1 MNVMKRIIIG
11 VIVIGIVVVICFP
24 KQKISLTQEQVEW
37 IGEKIFYNECGGK
50 IELLVTWNEG
60 EDFMSLGMGH
70 FIWYPK
76 GKKGPFEERFPKL
89 LVFVK
94 EKGRTLP
101 NWLQGS
107 SEPHCPW
114 NSREEFLQD
123 LQNQKV
129 ADLREFLIETKPL
142 QSLFLVE
149 RLKEALPK
157 MLKATPEKLRPHIEK
172 QFYRLALTPAG
183 MYALIDY
190 VNFKGEG
197 TLPTERYKGQG
208 WGLLQVLE
216 EMKGNK
222 RGMQA
227 IQEFVQVSEKLL
239 TERVKNA
246 PPRRNEQKWLPGWK
260 RRLNAYIDAL
270 TLFPHK
276 VSPPLLTNKSCVPT
290 K

>member
-1 MNVMKRIIIG
+1 MYVMKRKIIG
-11 VIVIGIVVVICFP
+11 IIVIGIAAAICFP
-24 KQKISLTQEQVEW
+24 RHKISLTQEQAKW

-76 GKKGPFEERFPKL
+76 GKGGPFEESFPKL

-94 EKGRTLP
+94 EKGKALP

-107 SEPHCPW
+107 AEPHCPW

-129 ADLREFLIETKPL
+129 ADLRKFLMQTKSL
-142 QSLFLVE
+142 QLLFLVD

-157 MLKATPEKLRPHIEK
+157 MLKTAPKELRPHIEK
-172 QFYRLALTPAG
+172 QFYCLALTPAG
-183 MYALIDY
+183 MYALVDY

-197 TLPTERYKGQG
+197 TLSTERYKGQG
-208 WGLLQVLE
+208 WGLVQVLE
-216 EMKGNK
+216 EMEGNK
-222 RGMQA
+222 RGVQA
-227 IQEFVQVSEKLL
+227 VQEFVQVAEKLL
-239 TERVKNA
+239 TERVANA
-246 PPRRNEQKWLPGWK
+246 PPERNEQKWLPGWK
-260 RRLNAYIDAL
+260 RRLNTYIEAL
-270 TLFPHK
+270 ADF
-276 VSPPLLTNKSCVPT
+276 NK
-290 K
+290 

>member
-1 MNVMKRIIIG
+1 MKRIIIG
-11 VIVIGIVVVICFP
+11 IIVIVIFIAVICSLR
-24 KQKISLTQEQVEW
+24 QKISLTNEQAEW
-37 IGEKIFYNECGGK
+37 IGKKIFYNECGGK
-50 IELLVTWNEG
+50 IEFLVTWNEG
-60 EDFMSLGMGH
+60 EDFMSIGIGH

-76 GKKGPFEERFPKL
+76 GKKGPFEESFPKL
-89 LVFVK
+89 LLFVK
-94 EKGRTLP
+94 EKGKTLP
-101 NWLQGS
+101 NWLQESG
-107 SEPHCPW
+107 EPHCPW
-114 NSREEFLQD
+114 RSRDEFLQD

-129 ADLREFLIETKPL
+129 ADLREFLMETKSL
-142 QSLFLVE
+142 QLLFLVE

-157 MLKATPEKLRPHIEK
+157 MLKAAPEKLQPHIER

-197 TLPTERYKGQG
+197 TLSTERYKGQG

-222 RGMQA
+222 RGTQVL
-227 IQEFVQVSEKLL
+227 QEFVQVAEKLL

-260 RRLNAYIDAL
+260 RRLNTYIDVLAD
-270 TLFPHK
+270 F
-276 VSPPLLTNKSCVPT
+276 NK
-290 K
+290 

>member
-1 MNVMKRIIIG
+1 MKRIIIG

-24 KQKISLTQEQVEW
+24 KQKISLTQEQAEW

-76 GKKGPFEERFPKL
+76 GKKGPFEERFLEL

-107 SEPHCPW
+107 AKPHCPW

-157 MLKATPEKLRPHIEK
+157 MLKAAPEELRPHIEK
-172 QFYRLALTPAG
+172 QFYRLVLTPAG

-222 RGMQA
+222 RGTQA
-227 IQEFVQVSEKLL
+227 LQEFVQVSEKLL

-246 PPRRNEQKWLPGWK
+246 PPGRNEQKWLPGWK
-260 RRLNAYIDAL
+260 RRLNTYSD
-270 TLFPHK
+270 
-276 VSPPLLTNKSCVPT
+276 SD
-290 K
+290 